1 VANLEERVASLEA
14 QTDKHA
20 VAVEALRTDIAN
32 LRVELRT
39 EFAAFRGDMALRSET
54 AELHRELAA
63 TRAEMA
69 TRTDVG
75 ELQRGLAAT
84 RAEMATRTDVGDLRR
99 EMGDL
104 RNDMTR
110 RADLLD
116 AKVDRNFVWLMGM
129 MVTGFIT
136 VIGALVGVVYR

>member
-1 VANLEERVASLEA
+1 MANLEERVASLEA

-20 VAVEALRTDIAN
+20 VAVGALRTDIAD

-39 EFAAFRGDMALRSET
+39 ELATLRGDMALRSET
-54 AELHRELAA
+54 AEWQRELSAA
-63 TRAEMA
+63 
-69 TRTDVG
+69 
-75 ELQRGLAAT
+75 

-104 RNDMTR
+104 RNDMNR
-110 RADLLD
+110 RSDLLD
-116 AKVDRNFVWLMGM
+116 AKTDRHFVWLMGM